1 MARGIRV
8 ALVHGPGPAHRD
20 GVGDYVERLVGAL
33 GGAGVDAVGVPVGT
47 PDTRSPR
54 QWLPA
59 TLEAARRVR
68 RLRPD
73 VVHVQFAPSAYRFS
87 GLPGLLPPLL
97 PAGTPL
103 VTTLHEY
110 GWWATPGWVPDAV
123 WWPLERARLWDRET
137 GRLVPASA
145 LVVVTNASHAR
156 QVHGRLG
163 TPAVEVP
170 LAPNVVDHGGGAR
183 ARARVRREL
192 GVRPGDP
199 LLAFF
204 GFVHPVKGVR
214 QLVEALPA
222 LRTGRPGL
230 RLLVVG
236 GFTSQ
241 ALPEAE
247 ARAFRAE
254 VEALAARHGV
264 ADTVTFTGHLPAS
277 RVSELLHAA
286 DAGVLPFTAGVTT
299 KSGALLTMLAHGLPV
314 AVTVPDEPD
323 PALPLGEA
331 VAVIR
336 ARRDAAAVARAV
348 GALLDDPDLRRRMGG
363 AARRLAARHSW
374 PEVATAHRAL
384 YETLTGPRPGLPRRL
399 QTLCEALTGPRG
411 DLLRRLRSSYE
422 AAPGPRRD
430 LPGRDG

>member
-1 MARGIRV
+1 MAERDRIRV
-8 ALVHGPGPAHRD
+8 AMVHGPGPADRD
-20 GVGDYVERLVGAL
+20 GVGDYVRRLVGAL
-33 GGAGVDAVGVPVGT
+33 EGAGVEAVGVPVGT
-47 PDTRSPR
+47 PDTCSPWH
-54 QWLPA
+54 WLPA
-59 TLEAARRVR
+59 TLDAARRVR

-97 PAGTPL
+97 PPGPPL

-110 GWWATPGWVPDAV
+110 GWWAAPGWVPDAV
-123 WWPLERARLWDRET
+123 WRPLERAGVWDRET

-145 LVVVTNASHAR
+145 LVVVTNSAHAR
-156 QVHGRLG
+156 QVRSRVGAA
-163 TPAVEVP
+163 AVEVP
-170 LAPNVVDHGGGAR
+170 LAPNVVDHVTGHVTDHVVDHVVDYGGGSRDHSRTR
-183 ARARVRREL
+183 AGVRARVRAEVRDDL
-192 GVRPGDP
+192 GVGRDDP

-214 QLVEALPA
+214 QLIESLPA
-222 LRTGRPGL
+222 LRAARPGL

-241 ALPEAE
+241 ALPEPQ

-254 VEALAARHGV
+254 LEALAARHGV
-264 ADTVTFTGHLPAS
+264 ARAVTFTGHLPAA

-299 KSGALLTMLAHGLPV
+299 KSGALLTMLAHGLPT

-331 VAVIR
+331 VAVIP
-336 ARRDAAAVARAV
+336 ARRDAAAIAEAAGR
-348 GALLDDPDLRRRMGG
+348 LLDDGALRRRMSV

-374 PEVATAHRAL
+374 SRIAAAHRAL
-384 YETLTGPRPGLPRRL
+384 YETL
-399 QTLCEALTGPRG
+399 A
-411 DLLRRLRSSYE
+411 
-422 AAPGPRRD
+422 GPRRV
-430 LPGRDG
+430 PGRRDA

>member
-1 MARGIRV
+1 MSVTEGGRIRV
-8 ALVHGPGPAHRD
+8 AMVHGPGPADRD
-20 GVGDYVERLVGAL
+20 GVGDYVERLVRAL
-33 GGAGVDAVGVPVGT
+33 GDAGVEAVGVPVGS
-47 PDTRSPR
+47 PGARSPWH
-54 QWLPA
+54 WLPA
-59 TLEAARRVR
+59 TLGAARRVR

-97 PAGTPL
+97 PPGVPL

-110 GWWATPGWVPDAV
+110 GWWAAPGWVPGPA
-123 WWPLERARLWDRET
+123 WRPLERARLWDRET

-156 QVHGRLG
+156 QVRRRLG
-163 TPAVEVP
+163 AAAVEVP
-170 LAPNVVDHGGGAR
+170 LAPNVVDHGGGR
-183 ARARVRREL
+183 QARVRVRDRLGMGRE
-192 GVRPGDP
+192 DP

-222 LRTGRPGL
+222 LRAARPRL

-254 VEALAARHGV
+254 LEALAARHGV
-264 ADTVTFTGHLPAS
+264 ADAVTFTGHLPAA
-277 RVSELLHAA
+277 RVSEFLHAA

-299 KSGALLTMLAHGLPV
+299 KSGALLTMLAHGLPT

-336 ARRDAAAVARAV
+336 ARRDPAAIADAVAP
-348 GALLDDPDLRRRMGG
+348 LLDGSGPGRRMGR

-374 PEVATAHRAL
+374 SRVAAAHREL
-384 YETLTGPRPGLPRRL
+384 YETLAG
-399 QTLCEALTGPRG
+399 
-411 DLLRRLRSSYE
+411 
-422 AAPGPRRD
+422 
-430 LPGRDG
+430 PGRPPGRPDA